1 MREGGK
7 GGIVQYDTTRRWF
20 LKTTAVAGAWMGL
33 GGSIVTKLLSP
44 STGFAAN
51 LPDLAAITGDDPFET
66 TKAAVDAVGGMSR
79 FISQK
84 SRVVVNANTSFKLP
98 GSNVEP
104 AVLIAT
110 LKMCLDA
117 GAGEVWLVK
126 PGKPGYW
133 DRTKRSTEF
142 SEVIQATKASEHD
155 FKVVEIAKGVALKE
169 AHVDSHVLN
178 GDVYINLSVVKDH
191 AGTRFTG
198 ALKNAMGFC
207 PHQPTNSFCHFG
219 SGPPDRAKFYAN
231 VDHLSQCIADLNL
244 IRTPDLCLIDAT
256 AYLATNGPAGPG
268 ELRRAKTV
276 VAGTDPVAIDAY
288 STRFV
293 DLKPE
298 DVNMIGMAQKHGVG
312 EANIERLSIEEG
324 SAA

>member
-1 MREGGK
+1 MTMEEHLERHK
-7 GGIVQYDTTRRWF
+7 TRRWF
-20 LKTTAVAGAWMGL
+20 LKTSAVTGAWVGL
-33 GGSIVTKLLSP
+33 GASAVTKLLSP
-44 STGFAAN
+44 STAFAADH
-51 LPDLAAITGDDPFET
+51 PDLAAITGDDPFST
-66 TKAAVDAVGGMSR
+66 AMAAVDKIGGMSQ
-79 FISQK
+79 FVAPK

-104 AVLIAT
+104 AVVLAT
-110 LKMCLDA
+110 LKMCFDA

-133 DRTKRSTEF
+133 ERTPRSSEF
-142 SEVIQATKASEHD
+142 GEVIEMTKSSEHD
-155 FKVVEIAKGVALKE
+155 FKVVEIPKGVALKE
-169 AHVDSHVLN
+169 AHVDSHVLD
-178 GDVYINLSVVKDH
+178 GDVYINVSVVKDH

-219 SGPPDRAKFYAN
+219 SAPPDRGSFYEN

-244 IRTPDLCLIDAT
+244 IRTPDLCVVDAT

-268 ELRRAKTV
+268 ELRRSKTV

-298 DVNMIGMAQKHGVG
+298 DVKMIGMAQQLGVG
-312 EANIERLSIEEG
+312 DANLKRLSIVEG

>member
-1 MREGGK
+1 MTKDR
-7 GGIVQYDTTRRWF
+7 TRRWF
-20 LKTTAVAGAWMGL
+20 LKTSAVAGAWL
-33 GGSIVTKLLSP
+33 GIGSTAVTRLFSP
-44 STGFAAN
+44 SPLFAADH
-51 LPDLAAITGDDPFET
+51 PDLAAMTGDDPFST
-66 TKAAVDAVGGMSR
+66 AMAAVDTIGGMSR
-79 FISQK
+79 FVAPK

-104 AVLIAT
+104 AVVLAT
-110 LKMCLDA
+110 LKMCFDA
-117 GAGEVWLVK
+117 GAAEVWLVK
-126 PGKPGYW
+126 GGKPGYW
-133 DRTKRSTEF
+133 ERSPRSAEF
-142 SEVIQATKASEHD
+142 SEILERTQSSEQD
-155 FKVVEIAKGVALKE
+155 FKVVEVPKGVALKE
-169 AHVDSHVLN
+169 AHVDSLVLD
-178 GDVYINLSVVKDH
+178 GDVFINVSVVKDH

-219 SGPPDRAKFYAN
+219 SAPPDRGAFYEN

-244 IRTPDLCLIDAT
+244 IRKPDLCLVDAT

-268 ELRRAKTV
+268 ELRRSKTV

-298 DVNMIGMAQKHGVG
+298 DVKMIGMAQKLGVG
-312 EANIERLSIEEG
+312 EANLKRLSIKEG
-324 SAA
+324 TSA